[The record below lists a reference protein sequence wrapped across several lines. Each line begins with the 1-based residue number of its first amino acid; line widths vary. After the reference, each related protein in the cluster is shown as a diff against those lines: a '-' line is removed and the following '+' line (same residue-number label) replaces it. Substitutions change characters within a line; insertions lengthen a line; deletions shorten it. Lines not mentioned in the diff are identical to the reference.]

1 MDLRHLRTFITVADA
16 GTVSKASVLLHVA
29 QPALSRQIKE
39 LEDEF
44 GVRLFQRVRRRLILT
59 TEGERLLADSRT
71 VLGAAHTLTEN
82 AKLLRGGDSGTL
94 RVAAPAQMI
103 ERAFS
108 AFLHEYAR
116 RRPNIQIRLSE
127 AAGPRMLTMLE
138 RGEIDLAVGL
148 QRLMSD
154 NSLETIQLPP
164 VEFLAANHPSFNLGK
179 GRTVEVSKLAPYPLL
194 LLEPTYLFR
203 NTFDAACRL
212 AGFKPNIFLE
222 SRTAHSLLSLAQA
235 RHGIAVVP
243 SVAPTAHYSL
253 QIRRIQHRGKAL
265 REPLCIF
272 WDSRRALAPYATDFC
287 KSLAAYVR
295 KIMSAGAKSKR
306 V

>member
-1 MDLRHLRTFITVADA
+1 MRLAWLSSFFVRLPYRRYFVQYINQLSLHAEPASSLMDLRHLRTFITVADA

-44 GVRLFQRVRRRLILT
+44 GVRLFQGVRRRLILT

-116 RRPNIQIRLSE
+116 R
-127 AAGPRMLTMLE
+127 
-138 RGEIDLAVGL
+138 
-148 QRLMSD
+148 
-154 NSLETIQLPP
+154 
-164 VEFLAANHPSFNLGK
+164 
-179 GRTVEVSKLAPYPLL
+179 
-194 LLEPTYLFR
+194 
-203 NTFDAACRL
+203 
-212 AGFKPNIFLE
+212 
-222 SRTAHSLLSLAQA
+222 
-235 RHGIAVVP
+235 
-243 SVAPTAHYSL
+243 
-253 QIRRIQHRGKAL
+253 
-265 REPLCIF
+265 
-272 WDSRRALAPYATDFC
+272 
-287 KSLAAYVR
+287 
-295 KIMSAGAKSKR
+295 
-306 V
+306 